1 MQRVIVRTATGAT
14 VELGVEIARGG
25 EAVIHRV
32 VGDDRLL
39 AKVFFTDRTAMAD
52 KLTAMRD
59 HPPPDP
65 AGVQGHSAIAWPREL
80 LLDDAKRLIG
90 FLMPYIRDAV
100 PALDVL
106 NPRRRA
112 QTLPDFDRAYLHRA
126 ARNLASALAAL
137 HAAKVVV
144 GDLNERNVLVTPR
157 ALVTLIDADS
167 FQIQRIRPAEI
178 VFYPCPVGRA
188 EYTPPELQ
196 GQPFHDT
203 VRLPEHDAFGL
214 AVLLFQLLMAGSH
227 PFRSAWLAD
236 GEAPPL
242 EEKIRRG
249 WFPYL
254 ERPAAPVAPP
264 PGTPALGALHPVV
277 VDGFVRAFAHGHA
290 DPHRRPTA
298 EDWAHRLE
306 EAEAHLIRCPTGHAF
321 ADHLAVC
328 PDCGARRRGAP
339 WSARRSPPPS
349 RVAGATAAAT
359 VPRAVAQRPSL
370 ASTASPRAGSPPASR
385 RALAGLRTIGRSF
398 ARALMPPPMPS
409 TGTPP
414 TALRRARIGA
424 RHVAATTA
432 QAVIAASGA
441 VAIGLVV
448 TGITSLGA
456 LSSGADADPALR
468 QSVAGWLAGG
478 LAMAAVVFARSA
490 VERRTAPATPSASTL
505 RLGRAVGEPI
515 VGWTVGWIVATS
527 LVVVPGWVRHAGPG
541 AGLAAAASGATG
553 VSVSEIGWA
562 VGWATFGAVAGA
574 LAVEGGPPVPARA
587 AALFAAIGYGVA
599 RGVLW
604 LVAAM
609 P

>member
-1 MQRVIVRTATGAT
+1 VIVRTAAGAS
-14 VELGVEIARGG
+14 VELGAEIARGG
-25 EAVIHRV
+25 EAVIRRV
-32 VGDDRLL
+32 VGDGRLL

-52 KLTAMRD
+52 KLRAMRD

-65 AGVQGHSAIAWPREL
+65 AGVQGHSAIAWPCEL
-80 LLDDAKRLIG
+80 LLDDGKRLIG
-90 FLMPYIRDAV
+90 FLMPYVRDAV
-100 PALDVL
+100 PAIDVL

-112 QTLPDFDRAYLHRA
+112 RTLPDFDRAYLHRA

-167 FQIQRIRPAEI
+167 FQIQRVRPAEI

-236 GEAPPL
+236 GEVPPL

-254 ERPAAPVAPP
+254 ERPGVPVAPP
-264 PGTPALGALHPVV
+264 PGAPALGTLHPSL

-298 EDWAHRLE
+298 EEWAYRLE

-321 ADHLAVC
+321 ADHLTAC

-339 WSARRSPPPS
+339 WIARRSPSPS
-349 RVAGATAAAT
+349 RVTGATAVVTA
-359 VPRAVAQRPSL
+359 PRVGAHRSSL
-370 ASTASPRAGSPPASR
+370 TGIASRHAGSPSAMRQVS
-385 RALAGLRTIGRSF
+385 AGLRAVGRTVGRTVG
-398 ARALMPPPMPS
+398 RALTHPPTSS
-409 TGTPP
+409 TGAPP
-414 TALRRARIGA
+414 TVLRRARIGA

-432 QAVIAASGA
+432 QAVTAAGGA

-456 LSSGADADPALR
+456 LSFAADADRALR
-468 QSVAGWLAGG
+468 QSVTGWLAGG

-490 VERRTAPATPSASTL
+490 IERRTAPVTPSALPL

-515 VGWTVGWIVATS
+515 IGWTVGWIVAAA
-527 LVVVPGWVRHAGPG
+527 LVVVPGWVRWAGPG
-541 AGLAAAASGATG
+541 AGLPAASGATG
-553 VSVSEIGWA
+553 VSEIGWA

-574 LAVEGGPPVPARA
+574 LAVEGDTPAPARA

-604 LVAAM
+604 LLAAM